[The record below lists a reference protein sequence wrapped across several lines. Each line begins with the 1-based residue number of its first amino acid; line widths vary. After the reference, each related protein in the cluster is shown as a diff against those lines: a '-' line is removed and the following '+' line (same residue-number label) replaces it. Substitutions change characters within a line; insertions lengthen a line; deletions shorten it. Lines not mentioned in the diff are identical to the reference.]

1 MASKAFDIKEREGVP
16 STGMEGRRVIFM
28 VPRGSGA
35 AGANVSCVGEDLP
48 DNEVDL
54 LFSEFLHERASILTE
69 QSLLVIEYYITS
81 LDGVTYTLGLAQI
94 PHYKACDE
102 ARISGTTG

>member
-16 STGMEGRRVIFM
+16 STGKEGRRAIFM

-48 DNEVDL
+48 DTCSSPNSCMNEC
-54 LFSEFLHERASILTE
+54 R
-69 QSLLVIEYYITS
+69 
-81 LDGVTYTLGLAQI
+81 
-94 PHYKACDE
+94 
-102 ARISGTTG
+102 